1 MSQQN
6 AEKFIV
12 KLYEDENFFEEF
24 KALKTAKSR
33 QKYAS
38 DSGFIFDRDNFSSVF
53 DVTGDITFKADV
65 VSGRLRLTESLS
77 KFIFG

>member
-1 MSQQN
+1 MSQEN

-12 KLYEDENFFEEF
+12 KLYEDEKFFEEF
-24 KALKTAKSR
+24 KVLKTPKSR

-38 DSGFIFDRDNFSSVF
+38 DSGFIFDYDDFSSVF
-53 DVTGDITFKADV
+53 DVTSDITFKANV
-65 VSGRLRLTESLS
+65 LSGKLGLTESLS